1 MTEPAHCPHNDHS
14 HLLLWMALLLVM
26 NAADCVDCS
35 GRNKKLQDLERRV
48 EKLEPH

>member
-14 HLLLWMALLLVM
+14 HLLLWMALLL
-26 NAADCVDCS
+26 DCS